1 MLFAAAIVFGFSTA
15 SLLLNINRIRV
26 KMKGMEN
33 YRMDLDKVIA
43 GYFAAIRAKD
53 IEGLM
58 ALYASDASFSLP
70 DGRQFSGTD
79 AIRAMHLSVFAASA
93 PQPSPG
99 RTIIAP
105 SAAAVEIEARL
116 PDGSVRHTTNHFFL
130 NKDGKI
136 ERLSVYVK
144 TG

>member
-1 MLFAAAIVFGFSTA
+1 
-15 SLLLNINRIRV
+15 
-26 KMKGMEN
+26 
-33 YRMDLDKVIA
+33 MDLDEVIDR
-43 GYFAAIRAKD
+43 YFAAIRAKD

-58 ALYASDASFSLP
+58 ALYANDATFSLP
-70 DGRQFSGTD
+70 DGRQFAGAD
-79 AIRAMHLSVFAASA
+79 AIRGMHLTVFSAGA

-116 PDGSVRHTTNHFFL
+116 LDGSVRHTTNHYYL
-130 NKDGKI
+130 NGAGRI

-144 TG
+144 TGG